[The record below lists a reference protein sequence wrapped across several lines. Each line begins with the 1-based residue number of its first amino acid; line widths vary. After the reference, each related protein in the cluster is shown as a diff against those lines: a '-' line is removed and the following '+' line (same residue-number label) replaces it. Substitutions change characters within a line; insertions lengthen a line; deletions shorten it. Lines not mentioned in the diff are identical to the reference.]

1 MVLRAELHVHTNYS
15 DGKDSP
21 KKVIE
26 AAIEKKIDVLAITDH
41 DCVQAS
47 LEAEEIV
54 EEEKLPI
61 KIVTATEISTS
72 NGHLLAYGIRKD
84 VDAGLSLKESCE
96 EVKKLGG
103 IAVIAHPFDFLR
115 HGVMKAENF
124 KYADGVEVFNAKS
137 FFNPIAKIY
146 AKKYKKPGIA
156 GSDAHSAK
164 SVGTVVCYLEKPDL
178 NSIIN
183 AKIPKLNFILKVR
196 CLLLRLCLKL

>member
-1 MVLRAELHVHTNYS
+1 MLRAELHVHTNYS
-15 DGKDSP
+15 DGKDNP

-61 KIVTATEISTS
+61 KIITATEISTS

-84 VDAGLSLKESCE
+84 LDTGLDLKEACE
-96 EVKKLGG
+96 EVQKLGG

-115 HGVMKAENF
+115 HGVVKAKNF
-124 KYADGVEVFNAKS
+124 KYADGIEVFNAKS

-146 AKKYKKPGIA
+146 AEKYQKPGIA
-156 GSDAHSAK
+156 GSDAHSAS
-164 SVGTVVCYLEKPDL
+164 SVGIAVCYLEKFNL
-178 NSIIN
+178 NSILN
-183 AKIPKLNFILKVR
+183 AKIPKINFTLKVR